1 MSTAV
6 AEPKSDNVK
15 IGEIVIKYEPISFGI
30 ADAKLAQLKAEY
42 ADLKA
47 DSKEGYESVRLAIAN
62 CRHHRVSV
70 EETRVRLK
78 APALAYG
85 RQCDSEA
92 ARITAELESIEKPL
106 QTSKDAADA
115 EAARVKKAKMDE
127 IQRKLDEAAAIKRAA
142 EEAKLKA
149 ERDAEESRLK
159 AEAERLA
166 EERRQL
172 EIERAAQESAAKA
185 EREKLAEERRLA
197 DEERARLAREEE
209 ARLAVARAEQE
220 ARDRAQ
226 RERVEAEQRAE
237 SERQAE
243 EARKIAE
250 ERRQVEI
257 EKQRIKEAEERRQ
270 ASIRAE
276 EEAKARVDRERA
288 EREEWDRKQAELA
301 SRRAAMRP
309 DLEKIHVWASAVN
322 HVPFPEL
329 KSAEIALAMQVAAKD
344 IADRLDA
351 LIEEI
356 SPK

>member
-1 MSTAV
+1 MTTAV
-6 AEPKSDNVK
+6 AEPTADNVK

-42 ADLKA
+42 ANLKA

-106 QTSKDAADA
+106 QKSKDAADA

-142 EEAKLKA
+142 EDAKLKA
-149 ERDAEESRLK
+149 ERDAEEARLK

-172 EIERAAQESAAKA
+172 EIERAAQEAAAQA
-185 EREKLAEERRLA
+185 ERDKLAEERR
-197 DEERARLAREEE
+197 
-209 ARLAVARAEQE
+209 
-220 ARDRAQ
+220 
-226 RERVEAEQRAE
+226 
-237 SERQAE
+237 AE
-243 EARKIAE
+243 EARQTAARAAQEAIDKAERDRIEAEQLAERQRIAEEQRIERERLAE
-250 ERRQVEI
+250 ERRILDAERA
-257 EKQRIKEAEERRQ
+257 KQAAEE
-270 ASIRAE
+270 ASRVAA
-276 EEAKARVDRERA
+276 AKAAQEAAERA
-288 EREEWDRKQAELA
+288 ERAKIAAEQQAKREAELA
-301 SRRAAMRP
+301 ALREAMRP
-309 DLEKIHVWASAVN
+309 DVEKIQAWVDSIKAIQLPQIEAAS
-322 HVPFPEL
+322 L
-329 KSAEIALAMQVAAKD
+329 RVAAGSTERE
-344 IADRLDA
+344 IRRLLDNMI
-351 LIEEI
+351 LVI
-356 SPK
+356 SE